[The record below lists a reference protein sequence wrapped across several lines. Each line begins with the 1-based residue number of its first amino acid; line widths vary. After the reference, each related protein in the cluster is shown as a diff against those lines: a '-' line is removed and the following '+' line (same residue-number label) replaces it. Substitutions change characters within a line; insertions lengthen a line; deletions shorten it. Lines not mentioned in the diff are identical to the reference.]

1 MQSNTQAGPRAGSPG
16 TLHRWRVRWF
26 GERDAVDAQLAD
38 IARQGSGMSRLAH
51 ACAFAMI
58 VLFSAGSLVTLSGDA
73 VAAIVRGWQS
83 GGAVDVPQAISVGVS
98 GLLVLCLDT
107 GMLLAASTLR
117 VLRARR
123 ALWSERWVHVGIMC
137 GVALVEAST
146 YALMSVT
153 YDKPHSAA
161 AWCIILARSLSA
173 PVLSVYLALAQP
185 LPVGPRDILA
195 QVELASGAAVLRD
208 VVAIAHDAGATLE
221 RKVRLYDA
229 SAVAP
234 EGERTRLARLIAVTA
249 EPAGANIPPV
259 LEGPS
264 AGHPTALPEATQSA
278 PAIAASDTP
287 PIAPEAAQRDVQAQ
301 GEPPTRPPTGG
312 GTPVAAP
319 VRTRRAKAAP
329 VIRLATPPESRRV
342 AAQASAGGTYTRRV
356 RTATVEAKARA
367 AWRPDMSVGQ
377 FQRAAG
383 ISRSSAAKYR
393 KVFAAEVAD
402 GKAAQ

>member
-1 MQSNTQAGPRAGSPG
+1 MKDGLLTRA
-16 TLHRWRVRWF
+16 RVRLF

-51 ACAFAMI
+51 ACALAMI

-107 GMLLAASTLR
+107 GMLLAASTMR

-123 ALWSERWVHVGIMC
+123 APWSERWIHVAIMV

-153 YDKPHSAA
+153 YDQPHSGA
-161 AWCIILARSLSA
+161 AWAIIIARSLSA

-208 VVAIAHDAGATLE
+208 VVAVAHDTSATLE

-234 EGERTRLARLIAVTA
+234 EGERARLARLIAVTA
-249 EPAGANIPPV
+249 DTTTLG
-259 LEGPS
+259 
-264 AGHPTALPEATQSA
+264 
-278 PAIAASDTP
+278 IAAQAPDAPYTSPPEGDTP
-287 PIAPEAAQRDVQAQ
+287 PDPSESPPLRSTRRRRRSKASTRAQILHLQP
-301 GEPPTRPPTGG
+301 EPPKQRIRAVLAVEPGLS
-312 GTPVAAP
+312 
-319 VRTRRAKAAP
+319 VRALAKQAGVSESTASKYRRLIAEEQ
-329 VIRLATPPESRRV
+329 R
-342 AAQASAGGTYTRRV
+342 ASAR
-356 RTATVEAKARA
+356 
-367 AWRPDMSVGQ
+367 
-377 FQRAAG
+377 
-383 ISRSSAAKYR
+383 
-393 KVFAAEVAD
+393 
-402 GKAAQ
+402 

>member
-1 MQSNTQAGPRAGSPG
+1 MQSNTHAGQRAGR
-16 TLHRWRVRWF
+16 LHAWRVRWF

-123 ALWSERWVHVGIMC
+123 APWAERWVHVGIMC

-153 YDKPHSAA
+153 YDRPATLA

-234 EGERTRLARLIAVTA
+234 EGERARLARLIAVTA
-249 EPAGANIPPV
+249 DTNIPALPAG
-259 LEGPS
+259 PS
-264 AGHPTALPEATQSA
+264 VGHPTASPESAQPA
-278 PAIAASDTP
+278 PAIEASDTP
-287 PIAPEAAQRDVQAQ
+287 PGAPEAAQRDAQASS
-301 GEPPTRPPTGG
+301 EPPTRPPTGG
-312 GTPVAAP
+312 GTPAAAP
-319 VRTRRAKAAP
+319 VRTRRTKAAP
-329 VIRLATPPESRRV
+329 VIHLATPPEVRRA
-342 AAQASAGGTYTRRV
+342 AAQARAGGTYPSGV
-356 RTATVEAKARA
+356 RTGSVEAKARA
-367 AWRPDMSVGQ
+367 AWRPDMTVGQ
-377 FQRAAG
+377 LQRAAG

-393 KVFAAEVAD
+393 KVFAAEFASELAD